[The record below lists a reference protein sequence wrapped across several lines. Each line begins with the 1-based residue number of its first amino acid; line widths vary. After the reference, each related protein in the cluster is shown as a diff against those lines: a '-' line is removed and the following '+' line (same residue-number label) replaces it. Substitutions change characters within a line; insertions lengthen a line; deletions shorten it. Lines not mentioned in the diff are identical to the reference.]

1 MCACSLIDCYKNTKQ
16 CARNP
21 SRSDQDSNGDKS
33 GIHQTFNF
41 RNNNINHG
49 ANLTFITNIYRY
61 FHGNFKICF
70 PCASIKQQSCFWQ
83 KLLIF

>member
-49 ANLTFITNIYRY
+49 ANLTVKSILLQINTDIFMSILKFA
-61 FHGNFKICF
+61 FH
-70 PCASIKQQSCFWQ
+70 AH
-83 KLLIF
+83 L